1 MRVYLD
7 YNATTPLR
15 PEAKAAMIEAIDSC
29 GNPSSVHREG
39 RIAHQCLETAR
50 GRIAKLVHTNSESV
64 IFTSGGTEAN
74 ALALRGTLQAAAVA
88 GQRVSRLI
96 VSEIEHDSILANA
109 AICEDSF
116 PGLRLTVCPVTENG
130 QVDVTEYKRL
140 LREGKGRALV
150 SIMLVNN
157 ETGVVQPISELASL
171 AHDVGALMHCDA
183 VQAVGRLSIEMS
195 QLGADYLTLSAHKIG
210 GPQGIGA
217 LIATL
222 GAPLA
227 SQISGGRQEFGRRA
241 GTENV
246 AAIAGFGAA
255 ATALSSQHLQCS
267 LLADKRIN
275 LERKLKQSC
284 PEAVIFGCEAERVA
298 NTICVA
304 APMVSAETMVIALDL
319 DGFAVSAGSACSSG
333 KMLKSHVLKAMRVDD
348 SLAACAIRI
357 SFGWQTKDEELSAF
371 ADAWAGIVKRA
382 RSRAAA

>member
-1 MRVYLD
+1 MRTYLD

-39 RIAHQCLETAR
+39 RVARQCVETAR
-50 GRIAKLVHTNSESV
+50 GRVAKLVHTNSDNV

-74 ALALRGTLQAAAVA
+74 ALALRGTLQAAATA
-88 GQRVSRLI
+88 GQRISRLI

-109 AICEDSF
+109 ATCEDTF

-130 QVDVTEYKRL
+130 QVNVAEFRRL

-150 SIMLVNN
+150 SMMLVNN
-157 ETGVVQPISELASL
+157 ETGVVQPISELATL
-171 AHDVGALMHCDA
+171 AREAGAMIHCDA
-183 VQAVGRLSIEMS
+183 VQAAGRLSIEMTK
-195 QLGADYLTLSAHKIG
+195 LGVDCLTLSSHKIG

-217 LIATL
+217 LIA
-222 GAPLA
+222 APSVPLA
-227 SQISGGRQEFGRRA
+227 SQISGGRQEVGRRA

-246 AAIAGFGAA
+246 SAIAGFGAA
-255 ATALSSQHLQCS
+255 AIAAGGAHLQS
-267 LLADKRIN
+267 KSLADMRMT
-275 LERKLKQSC
+275 LERRLMEAC
-284 PEAVIFGCEAERVA
+284 PEAVVFGNNAERVA

-319 DGFAVSAGSACSSG
+319 DGFAVSAGAACSSG
-333 KMLKSHVLKAMRVDD
+333 KVSKSHVLKAMHVDD
-348 SLAACAIRI
+348 SLASCAIRL
-357 SFGWQTKDEELSAF
+357 SFGWQTKDEELVAF
-371 ADAWAGIVKRA
+371 ADAWASVVKRA